1 MSPRIEETSAPRQLP
16 DTPAGLDDTR
26 QTPSATTS
34 PLGHRVFR
42 RIAAA
47 LHHRDFR
54 VLWFGACTSSIGTWM
69 QSLAEN
75 WLVLTLTA
83 SAFYLGLD
91 SFLQQVPILLFTLI
105 GGVVADR
112 YDRRRTLL
120 TSQCV
125 QMFSACTLAILLYT
139 GVVQIWHILALSF
152 LTGCAQSFGGPAY
165 QSLIPSIVGREDLTN
180 AIALNSIQFNIAR
193 FIGPL
198 LAGAA
203 LAMLGRWGLAEAS
216 AMSVIF
222 GVNGLSFLVVIMA
235 LLSLRVKH
243 VPGTRTH
250 SLLQELQIGLA
261 YVRSEKTVLGLLVL
275 SGLATFLGF
284 PLITLLPVFAKD
296 VFGRGVEGYST
307 LMAFSGAGAII
318 GALIVAWL
326 GKHGRMGLSDA
337 APDDRVRHADH
348 PVCDLAIRMDE
359 PRAAFRCGN
368 LSDDRLLDAHL
379 AGPADRAQRDARP
392 RHEHLSRGVP
402 RGYAA
407 REPRERV
414 SREPGP
420 GADCSGRDWQ
430 SALTGRS
437 WLSHQES
444 QHPTAVEHF

>member
-1 MSPRIEETSAPRQLP
+1 MPRIEEAAIPEVATS
-16 DTPAGLDDTR
+16 TP
-26 QTPSATTS
+26 
-34 PLGHRVFR
+34 GHRFIR

-54 VLWFGACTSSIGTWM
+54 ILWFGACTSSIGTWM

-75 WLVLTLTA
+75 WLVLTLTT

-125 QMFSACTLAILLYT
+125 QMFSACMLAILLYT
-139 GVVQIWHILALSF
+139 GVVEIWHILALSF

-165 QSLIPSIVGREDLTN
+165 QSLIPSIVGKEDLTN

-203 LAMLGRWGLAEAS
+203 LAMLGRWGLPEAS

-222 GVNGLSFLVVIMA
+222 SLNGLSFLVVIMA
-235 LLSLRVKH
+235 LMSLRVKH
-243 VPGTRTH
+243 VPGMRTH
-250 SLLQELQIGLA
+250 SLFQELQIGLA
-261 YVRSEKTVLGLLVL
+261 YVRREKTVLGLLVL

-296 VFGRGVEGYST
+296 VFGQGVEGYST
-307 LMAFSGAGAII
+307 LMAFSGAGAIV

-326 GKHGRMGLSDA
+326 GKHGRMGLTTLLLMT
-337 APDDRVRHADH
+337 VYG
-348 PVCDLAIRMDE
+348 VLVILFAI
-359 PRAAFRCGN
+359 
-368 LSDDRLLDAHL
+368 
-379 AGPADRAQRDARP
+379 
-392 RHEHLSRGVP
+392 SR
-402 RGYAA
+402 
-407 REPRERV
+407 
-414 SREPGP
+414 SI
-420 GADCSGRDWQ
+420 
-430 SALTGRS
+430 
-437 WLSHQES
+437 WLSHVLLFVAGTCQMIVFSTLISLVQLIAPNEMRGRVMS
-444 QHPTAVEHF
+444 IYLVAFRGGMPLGSLVSGYLASLVPAPIVLGVTGGLLSMVGFGYLIRSRNIRQL

>member
-1 MSPRIEETSAPRQLP
+1 MPPRVEETSIPGPLSNA
-16 DTPAGLDDTR
+16 PAGLDTEIHEKAG
-26 QTPSATTS
+26 ATTS
-34 PLGHRVFR
+34 SLSHRVIR

-91 SFLQQVPILLFTLI
+91 SFLQQAPILLFTLI

-125 QMFSACTLAILLYT
+125 QMFSACMLALLLYT

-165 QSLIPSIVGREDLTN
+165 QALIPSIVGKADLTN

-203 LAMLGRWGLAEAS
+203 LAMLGRWGLPEES

-222 GVNGLSFLVVIMA
+222 GLNGVSFLVVIMA
-235 LLSLRVKH
+235 LLSLRVTH
-243 VPGTRTH
+243 VPGVRAH
-250 SLLQELQIGLA
+250 SLFQELRTGLG
-261 YVRSEKTVLGLLVL
+261 YVRHEKTVLGLLVL
-275 SGLATFLGF
+275 SGLATLLGF

-296 VFGRGVEGYST
+296 IFGQGVEGYST
-307 LMAFSGAGAII
+307 LMAFSGAGAIV
-318 GALIVAWL
+318 GALVVAWL
-326 GKHGRMGLSDA
+326 GKHGRMGRSTLLLMTA
-337 APDDRVRHADH
+337 HGGLVI
-348 PVCDLAIRMDE
+348 LFAI
-359 PRAAFRCGN
+359 
-368 LSDDRLLDAHL
+368 
-379 AGPADRAQRDARP
+379 
-392 RHEHLSRGVP
+392 SRSV
-402 RGYAA
+402 
-407 REPRERV
+407 
-414 SREPGP
+414 
-420 GADCSGRDWQ
+420 
-430 SALTGRS
+430 
-437 WLSHQES
+437 WLSHVLLFVAGTCQMIVFSTLISLVQLIAPNEMRGRIMS
-444 QHPTAVEHF
+444 IYLVAFRGGMPLGSLVSGYLASLVPAPVVLSVTGSLLSMVGVGYLIKSRIRQL

>member
-1 MSPRIEETSAPRQLP
+1 MPPRIEETSVPDRLPEPPVDLNHPVEAKTAAP
-16 DTPAGLDDTR
+16 
-26 QTPSATTS
+26 TS
-34 PLGHRVFR
+34 PLGHRFIR
-42 RIAAA
+42 RIGAA

-125 QMFSACTLAILLYT
+125 QMFSACMLALLLYT
-139 GVVQIWHILALSF
+139 GVVKIWHILALSF

-165 QSLIPSIVGREDLTN
+165 QALIPSIVGKEDLTN

-198 LAGAA
+198 LAGAT
-203 LAMLGRWGLAEAS
+203 LAMLGRWGLPEAS

-222 GVNGLSFLVVIMA
+222 SLNGLSFLVVIMA
-235 LLSLRVKH
+235 LLSLHITH
-243 VPGTRTH
+243 VPGKRAQ
-250 SLLQELQIGLA
+250 SLYQELQIGLA
-261 YVRSEKTVLGLLVL
+261 YVRREKTVLGLLVL

-296 VFGRGVEGYST
+296 VFGQGVEGYST
-307 LMAFSGAGAII
+307 LMAFSGAGAIV

-326 GKHGRMGLSDA
+326 GKHGRMGRTTLLLM
-337 APDDRVRHADH
+337 V
-348 PVCDLAIRMDE
+348 VYGMLVILFAI
-359 PRAAFRCGN
+359 
-368 LSDDRLLDAHL
+368 
-379 AGPADRAQRDARP
+379 
-392 RHEHLSRGVP
+392 SR
-402 RGYAA
+402 
-407 REPRERV
+407 
-414 SREPGP
+414 SI
-420 GADCSGRDWQ
+420 
-430 SALTGRS
+430 
-437 WLSHQES
+437 WLSHALLFVAGICQMIVFSTLISLVQLIAPNEMRGRVMS
-444 QHPTAVEHF
+444 IYLVAFRGGMPLGSLVSGYLASLVPAPIVLSVTGTLLSMVGLGYLIKSRNIRQL

>member
-1 MSPRIEETSAPRQLP
+1 MPPRIEETSAPHQLP
-16 DTPAGLDDTR
+16 DAQAGLDDTR
-26 QTPSATTS
+26 QAHASAATS
-34 PLGHRVFR
+34 LLGHRVIR

-75 WLVLTLTA
+75 WLVLTLTT

-125 QMFSACTLAILLYT
+125 QMFSACMLAILLYT

-203 LAMLGRWGLAEAS
+203 LAMLGRWGFAEAS

-222 GVNGLSFLVVIMA
+222 GLNGLSFLVVIMA

-243 VPGTRTH
+243 VPGTRAH

-261 YVRSEKTVLGLLVL
+261 YVRREKTVLGLLVL

-307 LMAFSGAGAII
+307 LMAFSGAGAIV

-326 GKHGRMGLSDA
+326 GKHGRMGLSTLLLMT
-337 APDDRVRHADH
+337 VYGT
-348 PVCDLAIRMDE
+348 LIILFAI
-359 PRAAFRCGN
+359 
-368 LSDDRLLDAHL
+368 
-379 AGPADRAQRDARP
+379 
-392 RHEHLSRGVP
+392 SRSV
-402 RGYAA
+402 
-407 REPRERV
+407 
-414 SREPGP
+414 
-420 GADCSGRDWQ
+420 
-430 SALTGRS
+430 
-437 WLSHQES
+437 WLSHALLFVAGICQMIVFSTLISLVQLIAPNEMRGRVMS
-444 QHPTAVEHF
+444 IYLVAFRGGMPLGSLVSGYLASVVPAPIVLAVTGSLLSMVGLGYLVKSRNIRQL